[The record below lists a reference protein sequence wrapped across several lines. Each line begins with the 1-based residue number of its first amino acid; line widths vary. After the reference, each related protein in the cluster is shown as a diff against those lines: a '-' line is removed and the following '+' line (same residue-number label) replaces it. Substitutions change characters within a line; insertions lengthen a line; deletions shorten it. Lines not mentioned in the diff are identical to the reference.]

1 MEKRS
6 LTDIAEQL
14 AISTST
20 VIRQLKTFQF
30 KTDLTSLPEVLS
42 WDEFTFQKRKMS
54 FVAQDYTTNKIIA
67 IFDGRTQTVV
77 RNHFLHYQRS
87 LRKKVKWITMDMVA
101 PYYSLAKELSLNAK
115 IVLDRFHIIQHLNR
129 AMNRTKIN
137 TMKRKFHQYRA
148 ETHPTRQP

>member
-42 WDEFTFQKRKMS
+42 WDEFAFQKGKMS

-67 IFDGRTQTVV
+67 ILDGRTQAVI
-77 RNHFLHYQRS
+77 RNHFLRYQRS
-87 LRKKVKWITMDMVA
+87 SVKRSNGLPWTCLR
-101 PYYSLAKELSLNAK
+101 
-115 IVLDRFHIIQHLNR
+115 
-129 AMNRTKIN
+129 
-137 TMKRKFHQYRA
+137 
-148 ETHPTRQP
+148 PTIP